1 MFPNATSGAIL
12 LQISAI
18 TVVFSVLAQTANGA
32 LQGLGKIM
40 VPAVSG
46 FLGLIVKIISNIIL
60 IKIPE
65 IGVNNIVVFLIS
77 YIILKKSL
85 RLQLKPNKFIIK
97 PLIATII
104 MSVCSYTLYTLLVG
118 TVIPEKIVTIIS
130 LCFAVTLYF
139 VSVIVL
145 KIFEKEELAMIPYGT
160 KLCKILERLG
170 IYRK

>member
-1 MFPNATSGAIL
+1 M
-12 LQISAI
+12 
-18 TVVFSVLAQTANGA
+18 NGA
-32 LQGLGKIM
+32 
-40 VPAVSG
+40 A
-46 FLGLIVKIISNIIL
+46 
-60 IKIPE
+60 
-65 IGVNNIVVFLIS
+65 IGSSLNNIVVFLIS